1 MLYVKDLNYQFDE
14 SFLIKSLSHQFM
26 RGKLYGLIGLNGS
39 GKTTFLKLLSGIIPQ
54 TSGSILWNNVNL
66 DELSRI
72 KRSQLI
78 SLATQTLPINF
89 DYSVEDI
96 VSMGTYANRHLIKG
110 KLILETV
117 LEKTHVSHLRKRMI
131 TQISNGEKQ
140 RVFLARALATQCS
153 ILLFDEPTACLD
165 IKHQKIIW
173 EIIHS
178 LKNENKIVIVA
189 THDLIQAKNY
199 CDEFLLIDSSECV
212 ATGNFESIK
221 AQPNSKCFFQF
232 ANKF

>member
-1 MLYVKDLNYQFDE
+1 MLYVKDLSYRFEETYLIKNISYQF
-14 SFLIKSLSHQFM
+14 IP
-26 RGKLYGLIGLNGS
+26 GKVYGLIGLNGS
-39 GKTTFLKLLSGIIPQ
+39 GKTTFLKLLSGMIQQ
-54 TSGSILWNNVNL
+54 TSGSIAWNNINL
-66 DELSRI
+66 EELSRI

-78 SLATQTLPINF
+78 TLATQTLPINF

-96 VSMGTYANRHLIKG
+96 VSMGTYANRHLINEKY
-110 KLILETV
+110 IVESA
-117 LEKTHVSHLRKRMI
+117 LEKTHVKHLRNRMI

-165 IKHQKIIW
+165 VKHQKIIW

-189 THDLIQAKNY
+189 THDLTQAKNY

-212 ATGNFESIK
+212 TTGNFASIESE
-221 AQPNSKCFFQF
+221 QNSKCFFQF
-232 ANKF
+232 VDKF